1 MIHLLWGLL
10 NMGLILCFIII
21 CFKATK
27 LIKENIGSFATLI
40 FVVGFFGLIGSVAHD
55 YKQQL
60 KTWTF
65 TTDDSLTKTSTTF
78 TQIDLEK
85 TLVSHY
91 ELSVTYAKDK
101 NALNTPISAHSSA
114 IGFIFGVNWEP
125 IALMIDKTKNNHK
138 FSYSVVAMVHWKLLG
153 VTIYTQSKQYHGMIS
168 LP

>member
-1 MIHLLWGLL
+1 MIYLLWGLL
-10 NMGLILCFIII
+10 NIGLTLSFIII

-27 LIKENIGSFATLI
+27 LIKEKIGNLATFI
-40 FVVGFFGLIGSVAHD
+40 FVVGFFGLIGSVARDH
-55 YKQQL
+55 KEQL

-85 TLVSHY
+85 TLVSRY

-101 NALNTPISAHSSA
+101 NALNTPISAHSSP
-114 IGFIFGVNWEP
+114 IGFIYGINWQP
-125 IALMIDKTKNNHK
+125 VIVMIAKTKNNYK
-138 FSYSVVAMVHWKLLG
+138 FSYSVVAMVHWELLG
-153 VTIYTQSKQYHGMIS
+153 LTIYTQSKQYHGIIS